1 MNRMRVVSRGART
14 RSGMSVTPM
23 TAESSTTAVRP
34 DSITPYFAE
43 TGSPSGPS
51 TPAVRYSPWL
61 AETSASSVPS
71 PPSATGTSTTSA
83 SGKTS
88 RTPRAIASAASV
100 AVRVPLKAFGATTTL
115 CTAHA
120 PYPGSPDEATRT
132 PTQTPDSPDYPGGG
146 GLSVD
151 RDRPVLVLRGVA
163 AHRAEVDVLKLL
175 GELADFAVADR
186 PTVDLDHG

>member
-1 MNRMRVVSRGART
+1 MNSTVPGARAAW
-14 RSGMSVTPM
+14 RSWPKPYVDVLRGSRRECGTSASPL
-23 TAESSTTAVRP
+23 AAASSRTVP
-34 DSITPYFAE
+34 PFPIKPYVAL

-51 TPAVRYSPWL
+51 TSAVRYWPWL
-61 AETSASSVPS
+61 AETSASTVPS

-100 AVRVPLKAFGATTTL
+100 AVSVPLKAFGATTTL

-120 PYPGSPDEATRT
+120 PYPVSPDEATRT

-163 AHRAEVDVLKLL
+163 AHRAEVD
-175 GELADFAVADR
+175 
-186 PTVDLDHG
+186 